1 MHSTCD
7 FCVDT
12 APHFSHGFVHCIPYI
27 FHVTD
32 RFPVINSLIVRINV
46 RKRRDTLILGG
57 VIAVCLILLIWY
69 TLH

>member
-1 MHSTCD
+1 MTSAVNTALHAHIPFL
-7 FCVDT
+7 FCVR
-12 APHFSHGFVHCIPYI
+12 CIPYMS
-27 FHVTD
+27 FVTD

-57 VIAVCLILLIWY
+57 VIAVCLILLLWY

>member
-1 MHSTCD
+1 M
-7 FCVDT
+7 
-12 APHFSHGFVHCIPYI
+12 SHLIISRIPYI
-27 FHVTD
+27 ACELD

>member
-1 MHSTCD
+1 MFLFIVFLTLPC
-7 FCVDT
+7 T
-12 APHFSHGFVHCIPYI
+12 
-27 FHVTD
+27 TD

-57 VIAVCLILLIWY
+57 VIAACLILLIWY